1 MKKTIASAAA
11 LAAAVIGTGTV
22 NSIANADTIETTAK
36 NETTIKNDVK
46 TSKRQNKLHQ
56 KPKKQMLH

>member
-22 NSIANADTIETTAK
+22 NSIANADTIETNAK
-36 NETTIKNDVK
+36 NETTVK
-46 TSKRQNKLHQ
+46 AS
-56 KPKKQMLH
+56 

>member
-36 NETTIKNDVK
+36 NETTVK
-46 TSKRQNKLHQ
+46 ASCIRIRKSKCGIELCTAGF
-56 KPKKQMLH
+56 

>member
-11 LAAAVIGTGTV
+11 LAAVVIGTGTV

-36 NETTIKNDVK
+36 NETTVKNDV
-46 TSKRQNKLHQ
+46 KRQNKLHQ
-56 KPKKQMLH
+56 KPKKQIRH

>member
-22 NSIANADTIETTAK
+22 NSIANADTIETNAK
-36 NETTIKNDVK
+36 NETTVKNDVK
-46 TSKRQNKLHQ
+46 TSK
-56 KPKKQMLH
+56 